1 MRVGNFYIEPLLHVY
16 DKESQANKRIVELTQ
31 ANYPYPIYMEWI
43 SAEMLTLP
51 SFKNTY
57 GKKVISISPM
67 GHKTISI

>member
-51 SFKNTY
+51 
-57 GKKVISISPM
+57 IL
-67 GHKTISI
+67 